1 MKQGSLPAVVC
12 AAEGCFL
19 KGEPAMCGRFFIEED
34 TGDELLAILRAL
46 NRRGINCKTGE
57 VLPTDTAAVIANS
70 RALQPAPFAM
80 QWGYTLPDGKKI
92 INARSESAALR
103 PMFMDGM
110 RQRRCLVPASHYFE
124 WTHGT
129 RVKTKYAIR
138 PRQAGAMYMAGLYRL
153 EAGRAV
159 FTILTREPAPQIAF
173 IHHRMPVIL
182 PRDAAKAWLNLQ
194 TPAEEVIARAEQD
207 VCFGAVV

>member
-1 MKQGSLPAVVC
+1 
-12 AAEGCFL
+12 
-19 KGEPAMCGRFFIEED
+19 MCGRFFIEED

-103 PMFMDGM
+103 PMFMDSM

-124 WTHGT
+124 WSHDRQT
-129 RVKTKYAIR
+129 KTQYAIR
-138 PRQAGAMYMAGLYRL
+138 PQTAGTMYMAGLYRM

-159 FTILTREPAPQIAF
+159 FTILTREAAPQIAF

-182 PRDAAKAWLNLQ
+182 PGDAAEAWLRLL
-194 TPAEEVIARAEQD
+194 TPADGVFALAEGN
-207 VCFGAVV
+207 VLYGAAI